1 MDQDA
6 LREVILD
13 RTVAGDD
20 QDDIIFDICEQ
31 TGMHWDT
38 IESLVQR
45 VVEEEQSQIT
55 LRQSPL
61 LVLLALAT
69 FLGGW
74 ISLGVA
80 AVKSYDFISGVLFT
94 RNAFV
99 TSVGVV
105 VYLVEY
111 LPYLAGWITVGVGM
125 ILGSL
130 LGMQKIW
137 EAIFDHFKI
146 SV

>member
-1 MDQDA
+1 MDREA
-6 LREVILD
+6 LRETILE

-20 QDDIIFDICEQ
+20 QDDIILDICEQ
-31 TGMHWDT
+31 TSMKWDEAEA
-38 IESLVQR
+38 IVQQAVQENRSL
-45 VVEEEQSQIT
+45 IT

-69 FLGGW
+69 FLGGL

-80 AVKSYDFISGVLFT
+80 AVRSYDFLYTMMST
-94 RNAFV
+94 ETAAV
-99 TSVGVV
+99 TAVGVA
-105 VYLVEY
+105 VYFIEY
-111 LPYLAGWITVGVGM
+111 LPYLTGWITVGVGM

-130 LGMQKIW
+130 LGMQSIW

>member
-6 LREVILD
+6 LREIILE
-13 RTVAGDD
+13 RTVAGEDR
-20 QDDIIFDICEQ
+20 DDIIFDICQQ
-31 TGMHWDT
+31 TGLHWDT
-38 IESLVQR
+38 VEALLQQ
-45 VVEEEQSQIT
+45 VVEEQQSQIT

-80 AVKSYDFISGVLFT
+80 AVKSYDFLSTVLFT
-94 RNAFV
+94 KNAVV
-99 TSVGVV
+99 TTVGVAA
-105 VYLVEY
+105 YFVEY

-137 EAIFDHFKI
+137 EAIFDRFKI

>member
-80 AVKSYDFISGVLFT
+80 AVKSYDFISAVLFT
-94 RNAFV
+94 ETAAV
-99 TSVGVV
+99 TAVGVA
-105 VYLVEY
+105 VYFIEY
-111 LPYLAGWITVGVGM
+111 LPYLTGWITVGVGM

-130 LGMQKIW
+130 LGMQSIW

>member
-1 MDQDA
+1 
-6 LREVILD
+6 
-13 RTVAGDD
+13 
-20 QDDIIFDICEQ
+20 
-31 TGMHWDT
+31 
-38 IESLVQR
+38 
-45 VVEEEQSQIT
+45 VEEEQSQIT

-80 AVKSYDFISGVLFT
+80 AVKSYDFISAVLFT